1 MLRSDRRIIQ
11 PGIRGH
17 VRRNLIHDTFSGK
30 QHPLQAQRLCDFSED
45 FPIGFGL
52 AGFCDKIKLG
62 DKLDVV
68 FEIIIKQLL
77 RSATSILANYIEAA
91 SASSRR
97 DFINFFTYSLKS
109 ANESKVW
116 LTLLRDLNVGDQQ
129 ELCWLLEELVEI
141 SKIFATSI
149 ITLKG
154 KKKF

>member
-1 MLRSDRRIIQ
+1 MKSDNEKFKNEFKKRLYNFVLR
-11 PGIRGH
+11 
-17 VRRNLIHDTFSGK
+17 L
-30 QHPLQAQRLCDFSED
+30 
-45 FPIGFGL
+45 
-52 AGFCDKIKLG
+52 IKLIRKVPK
-62 DKLDVV
+62 DIV

-77 RSATSILANYIEAA
+77 RSATSVLANYIEAT

-97 DFINFFTYSLKS
+97 DFINFFTHSLKS

-116 LTLLRDLNVGDQQ
+116 LTLLRDLKVGNPN
-129 ELCWLLEELVEI
+129 ELSWLINELVEI